1 MDLFSGC
8 GPDPKS
14 AEGSA
19 TAIIPLRATDPQTRK
34 HLKAL
39 LRQEVPGDLEVIVAV
54 EERSDPAVRL
64 ASRLQERYDRLRVTY
79 SEERGARG
87 QVQQGLSSTGY
98 GEKLVEQLE
107 EGSGSSDETS
117 MEDSP
122 PQGTSNQGAPPAEK
136 REEDGQG

>member
-1 MDLFSGC
+1 M
-8 GPDPKS
+8 
-14 AEGSA
+14 
-19 TAIIPLRATDPQTRK
+19 PLRATGPQTRK

-64 ASRLQERYDRLRVTY
+64 AFRLQERYDRLRVTY

-107 EGSGSSDETS
+107 EGSGSSEEMS

-136 REEDGQG
+136 KERKMDRVESTCPTKPGRRGPRP

>member
-1 MDLFSGC
+1 
-8 GPDPKS
+8 
-14 AEGSA
+14 
-19 TAIIPLRATDPQTRK
+19 
-34 HLKAL
+34 
-39 LRQEVPGDLEVIVAV
+39 VIVAV
-54 EERSDPAVRL
+54 EERSDPAARL

-107 EGSGSSDETS
+107 EGSGSSEEMS

-122 PQGTSNQGAPPAEK
+122 PQGTSNQGGPSSGKEG
-136 REEDGQG
+136 EEDEQG

>member
-1 MDLFSGC
+1 MDLFSG
-8 GPDPKS
+8 GRAQTLSPPRE
-14 AEGSA
+14 A
-19 TAIIPLRATDPQTRK
+19 LRIMPFRAKGPQTRK

-54 EERSDPAVRL
+54 EERSDPAARL